1 MKRLREILARKA
13 EIRTAL
19 QGEGQVDLNALEQEL
34 RELGNEETELRARY
48 DLANEINA
56 GSVEGREIPNP
67 ADLVKL
73 LVALFRKELADRV
86 KIKAERAQISM
97 SEPIYKVNAHK
108 FP

>member
-1 MKRLREILARKA
+1 
-13 EIRTAL
+13 
-19 QGEGQVDLNALEQEL
+19 L

-48 DLANEINA
+48 DLANEINT

-73 LVALFRKELADRV
+73 LVALFGKEFADRV
-86 KIKAERAQISM
+86 KILAERTQISK
-97 SEPIYKVNAHK
+97 SEPIYMMNAHK